1 MFYMTIFGE
10 LFLQLYVSYL
20 STYWRGW
27 HYLLCSKAQFCA
39 SFIFLWSH
47 IELTKR
53 HMQSSL
59 LTDSGLEHVIIFKNK
74 KCDLWCSIENRKHLL
89 IPYFCH
95 HDQINIQEIIFLE
108 KISLETSWV
117 SVYPASPQLRH
128 GTRPR
133 FIDFSLSLG
142 VIQAKAASRFT
153 NIHGGCWILV
163 GEKIDGFQNVF
174 AQLPWLLKGLS
185 TGNYQTQSLPLRCG
199 KIISPNNYMVQWF
212 FKRNVLLLFFPL
224 KIL

>member
-1 MFYMTIFGE
+1 
-10 LFLQLYVSYL
+10 
-20 STYWRGW
+20 
-27 HYLLCSKAQFCA
+27 
-39 SFIFLWSH
+39 
-47 IELTKR
+47 
-53 HMQSSL
+53 MQSSL

-74 KCDLWCSIENRKHLL
+74 KCDLRCSIENRKHLL

-174 AQLPWLLKGLS
+174 ALLPWLLKGLS

-199 KIISPNNYMVQWF
+199 KIISQTIIWCNDS
-212 FKRNVLLLFFPL
+212 L
-224 KIL
+224 KEMFCCCFSPWTSYKELDMLMCGCFINCKIGKYYQDLIFT